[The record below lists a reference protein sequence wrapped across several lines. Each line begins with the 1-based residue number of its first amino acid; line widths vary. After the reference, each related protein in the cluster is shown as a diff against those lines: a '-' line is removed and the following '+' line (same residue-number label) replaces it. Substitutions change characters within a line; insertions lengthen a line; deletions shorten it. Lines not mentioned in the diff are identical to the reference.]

1 VIERYHCDISLDRNE
16 NPLGFRYHI
25 CGVMIT
31 WARGKRF
38 SEWGSRAAVPEG
50 VPICLA
56 DCGAIDASLPCSE
69 PKAPPSRLAEPKA
82 STPCVARRNKEL
94 SRESGVEHSVSSGER
109 AALPGGISVGGICL
123 PNHSS
128 PSRRR
133 RCKKVVHRVICML
146 RGE

>member
-1 VIERYHCDISLDRNE
+1 MIERYHCDISLDRNE

-56 DCGAIDASLPCSE
+56 DCAAIDASLPCSE
-69 PKAPPSRLAEPKA
+69 PKA
-82 STPCVARRNKEL
+82 
-94 SRESGVEHSVSSGER
+94 SRESGVEHGVSSGER
-109 AALPGGISVGGICL
+109 AALPGGIPPIRSPDAARRTPSVGDR
-123 PNHSS
+123 NT
-128 PSRRR
+128 
-133 RCKKVVHRVICML
+133 
-146 RGE
+146 E